1 MGNLCIKKSTASTSY
16 SDEIIK
22 QKHDNNKTTENEVD
36 TIRIISNITS
46 NNSDHSLNFKSPIK
60 STSSTSLNTITTSQD
75 PVRPRSVSKHRRMM
89 DECHNKQASQS
100 DALHD
105 SERSRGRS
113 HSRHNLN
120 SSRSRAGSR
129 SNDAVSINLS
139 TSDNH
144 TIEHNSDTLP
154 LHEKS
159 PTGRIRSL
167 SANSSSH
174 RPHTDQSTI
183 IMTTPTTSNKH
194 ITPYNTHKT
203 NKYTHETNAPP
214 HTQPVIT
221 PKQPITF
228 LKGKDQL
235 KSSVSREALSTMGKS
250 TSNTQLK
257 TDNNTEQEVKDT
269 IV

>member
-1 MGNLCIKKSTASTSY
+1 MGNLCVKKSTASTSY

-22 QKHDNNKTTENEVD
+22 QKHDNNKTTEDEVD
-36 TIRIISNITS
+36 TIRIISNITC
-46 NNSDHSLNFKSPIK
+46 NNSDHSLNFKSPVK
-60 STSSTSLNTITTSQD
+60 FTSSTFLNTITTSQD
-75 PVRPRSVSKHRRMM
+75 PARPRSVSKHRRMM
-89 DECHNKQASQS
+89 DEYHNKQASQS
-100 DALHD
+100 DDLHD

-113 HSRHNLN
+113 HSKQNLN

-129 SNDAVSINLS
+129 SNDSISANIS

-144 TIEHNSDTLP
+144 VSEHTFDALTLN
-154 LHEKS
+154 ERS

-203 NKYTHETNAPP
+203 SKYTHEIDTLP
-214 HTQPVIT
+214 HIQPAIT

-235 KSSVSREALSTMGKS
+235 KSSVSREALNTMGKS
-250 TSNTQLK
+250 TINTQLK
-257 TDNNTEQEVKDT
+257 TDNNTEPEVKDST
-269 IV
+269 V